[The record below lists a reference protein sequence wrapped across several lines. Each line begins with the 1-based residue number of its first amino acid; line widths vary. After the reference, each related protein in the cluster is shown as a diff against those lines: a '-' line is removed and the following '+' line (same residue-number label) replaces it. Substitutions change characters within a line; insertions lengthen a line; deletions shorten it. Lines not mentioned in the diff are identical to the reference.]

1 MSDLTK
7 EIDSVISGV
16 GGKENIAALFHC
28 VTRLRFTVK
37 DFSKVKKDELEKIS
51 GVIQVVTKP
60 SDQCH
65 VVVGTKVNKWYDE
78 IVKKYGTFGTSENK
92 GGEKSAKNEKND
104 ILSALFDTISSIFVP
119 ILPGLAAAGMLK
131 GALVALSQ
139 AHFMSADGGT
149 YLILYALADA
159 IFYFMPLALSV
170 SAAKKFGANQF
181 TAFAVVAAMVYPSIL
196 SAAGENAALSLFG
209 AIPLKPLNYTNSV
222 LPPIIVVY
230 FLSKVEKLLTKIIP
244 SLVKMIFIPLLA
256 VLIVFPIALAVIGP
270 VTTIISNAIASA
282 FSVVYALNPM
292 IAGALIGGIWTVTIV
307 TGFHWGFFPIVMN
320 NIGVFGY
327 DTLLPL
333 TVGTNFA
340 SAGAAFGV
348 FLKSKSKKIK
358 ELSGSSAFSAF
369 IGGITEPAVYG
380 VNLKYKRP
388 FAYGCVF
395 SAIAGA
401 IVGAFGGQYTTI
413 MPVCAVTIPA
423 LLTFK
428 GGVAMTVAS
437 IIAFTG
443 TAIATYFVGFDDTM
457 ENKI

>member
-131 GALVALSQ
+131 GALV
-139 AHFMSADGGT
+139 
-149 YLILYALADA
+149 
-159 IFYFMPLALSV
+159 
-170 SAAKKFGANQF
+170 
-181 TAFAVVAAMVYPSIL
+181 
-196 SAAGENAALSLFG
+196 ALSLFG